1 MKNGAPRGDAMAESW
16 RKETTNWH
24 NYTPKRK
31 SMKSKRDNLPEVET
45 VLSGIGVEEKEQ
57 FQITVFNA
65 FKNATSGNTQHFIAV
80 VPIVWMDF
88 INALLEYGASNYWVY
103 RSDLTTSAYRL
114 MTMTFEKRKEE

>member
-1 MKNGAPRGDAMAESW
+1 
-16 RKETTNWH
+16 
-24 NYTPKRK
+24 
-31 SMKSKRDNLPEVET
+31 MKSKRENLPEVET

-57 FQITVFNA
+57 FQTTVFDA
-65 FKNATSGNTQHFIAV
+65 FKNATSGNTKHFIAV

-114 MTMTFEKRKEE
+114 MTMTFEKRKENP